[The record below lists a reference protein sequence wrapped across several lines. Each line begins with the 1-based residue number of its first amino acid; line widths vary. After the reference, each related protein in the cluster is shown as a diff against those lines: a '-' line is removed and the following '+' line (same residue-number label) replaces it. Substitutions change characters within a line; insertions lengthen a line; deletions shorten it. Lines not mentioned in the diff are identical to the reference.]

1 MYFEIKNSSVL
12 LRAYIPYFFKY
23 RKKKLCGQECVD
35 QLKAFTPFKDKRREI
50 RSLGGLLG
58 VKMLVLS

>member
-1 MYFEIKNSSVL
+1 MWT
-12 LRAYIPYFFKY
+12 
-23 RKKKLCGQECVD
+23 ECAD

-50 RSLGGLLG
+50 RNLGGLLG